1 MKEMYKVLIVD
12 DEGILRNGLKH
23 LFSWEDHG
31 FTIVGEASN
40 GEEAL
45 EMVEKQQ
52 PHIVITDIVMPIMD
66 GVELVKELHQHYPH
80 IKTIVLS
87 SFSEFK
93 YVREAFKYGASDY
106 LLKPTLKVPE
116 LLVLLEKLCK
126 DITTSQVNETTQ
138 ISTKALLSHLLS
150 SSQENKTS
158 YYEELSSIC
167 PSSGFLLLKA
177 SLSKVLETTNK
188 NELENLL
195 HKLLKENLSPFT
207 VLDTLL
213 PNEYIVLINLNAH
226 EETLIRNKLKHLLA
240 TNAEHLE
247 GLIFVSTHF
256 FTDKEQI
263 RHMSIQL
270 DEVLGKTFYF
280 NNQKLIFESEV
291 ICNTYKKEF
300 DLNLFISKIK
310 ALNIEESKH
319 FLLEYC
325 KEIILNRNL
334 DEYSFKRFCQ
344 NAIYNLINTI
354 SHLGFDVSSL
364 NQNKIRLFKS
374 IDMALYINDVL
385 DILENVFNTASHI
398 MSTQLDKRNT
408 IILNK
413 VFEYVNQHFNE
424 EITLSDIST
433 NLHINYYYLSSYFK
447 NHTNENLTAYINK
460 VRVEKAKE
468 LLCNLELPISEVSS
482 QVGFSEHNYFCKVFK
497 KYTSHTPSTYRRKCL
512 GGHHA

>member
-45 EMVEKQQ
+45 EMIEKQQ

-126 DITTSQVNETTQ
+126 DITTSQVSETTQ
-138 ISTKALLSHLLS
+138 ISSKALLSHLLS

-270 DEVLGKTFYF
+270 DEALGKTFYF

-310 ALNIEESKH
+310 ALNIE
-319 FLLEYC
+319 
-325 KEIILNRNL
+325 
-334 DEYSFKRFCQ
+334 
-344 NAIYNLINTI
+344 
-354 SHLGFDVSSL
+354 
-364 NQNKIRLFKS
+364 
-374 IDMALYINDVL
+374 
-385 DILENVFNTASHI
+385 
-398 MSTQLDKRNT
+398 
-408 IILNK
+408 
-413 VFEYVNQHFNE
+413 
-424 EITLSDIST
+424 
-433 NLHINYYYLSSYFK
+433 
-447 NHTNENLTAYINK
+447 
-460 VRVEKAKE
+460 
-468 LLCNLELPISEVSS
+468 
-482 QVGFSEHNYFCKVFK
+482 
-497 KYTSHTPSTYRRKCL
+497 
-512 GGHHA
+512 